1 MPVIKETITHGDYK
15 NVNTVEIEGAPTAAD
30 VAKLLSQSPW
40 NSAAADNPA
49 KVDRIL
55 KRLLAGN
62 RAGHGW
68 AWFTIEEN

>member
-15 NVNTVEIEGAPTAAD
+15 NVNTVEFTGSPTAAD
-30 VAKLLSQSPW
+30 VSQLLSQSPW
-40 NSAAADNPA
+40 NSAAATDAA

-68 AWFTIEEN
+68 AWFTIEDN